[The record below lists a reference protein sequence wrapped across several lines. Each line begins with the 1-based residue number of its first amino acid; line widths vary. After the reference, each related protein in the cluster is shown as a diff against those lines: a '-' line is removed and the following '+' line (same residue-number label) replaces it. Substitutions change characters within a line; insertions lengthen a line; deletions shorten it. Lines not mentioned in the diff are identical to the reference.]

1 MARKKITALLG
12 NDPEYSKEFSDAAPI
27 SAPVP
32 AEPAAEKPAP
42 KPDAAP
48 NANAKQVKAPRPKPK
63 TQSAPK
69 EETTSVKPSSKLK
82 SQPEAKLNSGET
94 RAVHV
99 RAVPKTNH
107 QAGLDALQYAGLPA
121 SDVVRLAGKRAID
134 KFELKP
140 EYVAPEKAERLP
152 SDMSFRTM
160 KTLDASTLDT
170 LRDQADP
177 LRLRSDAA
185 VIQGQ
190 LEPVFW
196 QELDA
201 LIKELSKQYS

>member
-1 MARKKITALLG
+1 MARKKITSLLG
-12 NDPEYSKEFSDAAPI
+12 DDPVYSKQFGDKPKPTEPTPKPE
-27 SAPVP
+27 PVK
-32 AEPAAEKPAP
+32 AEKPAARPSPAP
-42 KPDAAP
+42 KRETETRPPATEPTATPKAP
-48 NANAKQVKAPRPKPK
+48 SNQKAPEKKPAPRPKSPK
-63 TQSAPK
+63 
-69 EETTSVKPSSKLK
+69 KP
-82 SQPEAKLNSGET
+82 AT

-99 RAVPKTNH
+99 RAAPKKDH
-107 QAGLDALQYAGLPA
+107 GPGLDALEAAGLPA

-140 EYVAPEKAERLP
+140 KYVAPDDTERLP
-152 SDMSFRTM
+152 SNMSFRTM
-160 KTLDASTLDT
+160 KTLDAQVLDK

-196 QELDA
+196 SELTS
-201 LIKELSKQYS
+201 LIKELRKQYS

>member
-1 MARKKITALLG
+1 MARKKITSLLG
-12 NDPEYSKEFSDAAPI
+12 DDPVYSKQFGDKPKPTQPSPISDPIQETKPAAAPT
-27 SAPVP
+27 ADPK
-32 AEPAAEKPAP
+32 PAAEKQAPSPEPPAKPASVANKTKSETKPAP
-42 KPDAAP
+42 KP
-48 NANAKQVKAPRPKPK
+48 KAPKKP
-63 TQSAPK
+63 
-69 EETTSVKPSSKLK
+69 
-82 SQPEAKLNSGET
+82 ET

-99 RAVPKTNH
+99 RATPKKDH
-107 QAGLDALQYAGLPA
+107 GPGLDALEAAGLPA

-140 EYVAPEKAERLP
+140 KYVAPDDAERLP
-152 SDMSFRTM
+152 SNMSFRTM
-160 KTLDASTLDT
+160 KTLDAQVLDK

-196 QELDA
+196 SELTS
-201 LIKELSKQYS
+201 LIKELRKQYS

>member
-1 MARKKITALLG
+1 MARKKITSLLG
-12 NDPEYSKEFSDAAPI
+12 DDPVYSKQFGDKPKPI
-27 SAPVP
+27 
-32 AEPAAEKPAP
+32 EPAPKTDPVQEATPAPQPTAESKPVAENQAPTLEPPVKPAGAASKTKSETKPAP
-42 KPDAAP
+42 KP
-48 NANAKQVKAPRPKPK
+48 KAPKKP
-63 TQSAPK
+63 
-69 EETTSVKPSSKLK
+69 
-82 SQPEAKLNSGET
+82 ET

-99 RAVPKTNH
+99 RAAPKKDH
-107 QAGLDALQYAGLPA
+107 GPGLDALEAAGLPA

-140 EYVAPEKAERLP
+140 KYVAPDDAERLP
-152 SDMSFRTM
+152 SNMSFRTM
-160 KTLDASTLDT
+160 KTLDAQVLDK

-196 QELDA
+196 SELTS
-201 LIKELSKQYS
+201 LIKELRKQYS

>member
-1 MARKKITALLG
+1 MARKKITSLLG
-12 NDPEYSKEFSDAAPI
+12 DDPVYSKQFGDKPKPAE
-27 SAPVP
+27 SAPAPEPLQDAKPAPEPTANPQPVAEKQVP
-32 AEPAAEKPAP
+32 TPEPVVKPANTAAKIKPEKKPAP
-42 KPDAAP
+42 KP
-48 NANAKQVKAPRPKPK
+48 K
-63 TQSAPK
+63 APK
-69 EETTSVKPSSKLK
+69 EP
-82 SQPEAKLNSGET
+82 ET

-99 RAVPKTNH
+99 RAAPKKDH
-107 QAGLDALQYAGLPA
+107 GPGLDALEAAGLPA

-140 EYVAPEKAERLP
+140 KYVAPDDAERLP
-152 SDMSFRTM
+152 SNMSFRTM
-160 KTLDASTLDT
+160 KTLDAQVLDK

-196 QELDA
+196 SELTS
-201 LIKELSKQYS
+201 LIKELRKQYS

>member
-1 MARKKITALLG
+1 MARKKITSLLG
-12 NDPEYSKEFSDAAPI
+12 DDPVYSKQFGDKSK
-27 SAPVP
+27 P
-32 AEPAAEKPAP
+32 AEPAHEPEPIQESKPATALATDPTPIAEKQAPTTKPVAKPASTATKAKSEAKPAAKPKAP
-42 KPDAAP
+42 KKPD
-48 NANAKQVKAPRPKPK
+48 
-63 TQSAPK
+63 
-69 EETTSVKPSSKLK
+69 
-82 SQPEAKLNSGET
+82 T

-99 RAVPKTNH
+99 RAAPKKDH
-107 QAGLDALQYAGLPA
+107 GPGLDALEAAGLPA

-140 EYVAPEKAERLP
+140 KYVAPDDAERLP
-152 SDMSFRTM
+152 SNMSFRTM
-160 KTLDASTLDT
+160 KTLDAQVLDK

-196 QELDA
+196 SELTS
-201 LIKELSKQYS
+201 LIKELRKQYS

>member
-1 MARKKITALLG
+1 MARKKITSLLG
-12 NDPEYSKEFSDAAPI
+12 DDPVYSKQFGDKPKPTE
-27 SAPVP
+27 
-32 AEPAAEKPAP
+32 PAP
-42 KPDAAP
+42 KPEPAQETKPAPEPAAD
-48 NANAKQVKAPRPKPK
+48 PKPIAEK
-63 TQSAPK
+63 QAPTPEPPVKPASAGRKSKSRTRPPAKPRAPK
-69 EETTSVKPSSKLK
+69 KP
-82 SQPEAKLNSGET
+82 ET

-99 RAVPKTNH
+99 RAAPKKDH
-107 QAGLDALQYAGLPA
+107 GPGLDALEAAGLPA

-140 EYVAPEKAERLP
+140 KYVAPDDAERLP
-152 SDMSFRTM
+152 SNMSFRTM
-160 KTLDASTLDT
+160 KTLDAQVLDK

-196 QELDA
+196 SELTS
-201 LIKELSKQYS
+201 LIKELRKQYS

>member
-1 MARKKITALLG
+1 MARKKITSLLG
-12 NDPEYSKEFSDAAPI
+12 DDPVYSKQFGDKPK
-27 SAPVP
+27 PT
-32 AEPAAEKPAP
+32 EPAPKPEPVQDTKPATEPTADPKPVVEKQAPTPEPPVKPASAAAKTKPEKKPAP
-42 KPDAAP
+42 KP
-48 NANAKQVKAPRPKPK
+48 R
-63 TQSAPK
+63 APK
-69 EETTSVKPSSKLK
+69 KP
-82 SQPEAKLNSGET
+82 ET

-99 RAVPKTNH
+99 RAAPKKDH
-107 QAGLDALQYAGLPA
+107 GSGLDALEAAGLPA

-140 EYVAPEKAERLP
+140 KYVAPDDAERLP
-152 SDMSFRTM
+152 SNMSFRTM
-160 KTLDASTLDT
+160 KTLDAQVLDK

-196 QELDA
+196 SELTS
-201 LIKELSKQYS
+201 LIKELRKQYS

>member
-1 MARKKITALLG
+1 MARKKITSLLG
-12 NDPEYSKEFSDAAPI
+12 DDPVYSKQFGDKPK
-27 SAPVP
+27 P
-32 AEPAAEKPAP
+32 AEPAPKPDPVQEAKPAPQPTADPKPAAEKQVPSQVPPAKPAGAASKTKSETKPAP
-42 KPDAAP
+42 KP
-48 NANAKQVKAPRPKPK
+48 KAPKKP
-63 TQSAPK
+63 
-69 EETTSVKPSSKLK
+69 
-82 SQPEAKLNSGET
+82 ET

-99 RAVPKTNH
+99 RAAPKKDH
-107 QAGLDALQYAGLPA
+107 GPGLDALEAAGLPA

-140 EYVAPEKAERLP
+140 KYVAPDDAERLP
-152 SDMSFRTM
+152 SNMSFRTM
-160 KTLDASTLDT
+160 KTLDAQVLDK

-196 QELDA
+196 SELTS
-201 LIKELSKQYS
+201 LIKELRKQYS

>member
-1 MARKKITALLG
+1 MARKKITSLLG
-12 NDPEYSKEFSDAAPI
+12 DDPVYSKQFGDKPK
-27 SAPVP
+27 P
-32 AEPAAEKPAP
+32 AEPAPKPEPVQEPKPAPEPAADPKPIAEKRAQSSKPTAEAAGSSPKSKPEKKPAP
-42 KPDAAP
+42 KT
-48 NANAKQVKAPRPKPK
+48 KAPKKP
-63 TQSAPK
+63 
-69 EETTSVKPSSKLK
+69 
-82 SQPEAKLNSGET
+82 ET

-99 RAVPKTNH
+99 RAAPKKDH
-107 QAGLDALQYAGLPA
+107 GPGLEALEAAGLPA

-140 EYVAPEKAERLP
+140 KYVAPDEAERLP
-152 SDMSFRTM
+152 SNMSFRTM
-160 KTLDASTLDT
+160 KTLDAQVLDK

-196 QELDA
+196 SELTS
-201 LIKELSKQYS
+201 LIKELRKQYS

>member
-1 MARKKITALLG
+1 MARKKITSLLG
-12 NDPEYSKEFSDAAPI
+12 DDPVYSKQFGDKPK
-27 SAPVP
+27 PT
-32 AEPAAEKPAP
+32 EPAHKPELAQETKPANKPAADPKSVAEKQAPTPEPPVKPASAGSKSKSETKPAP
-42 KPDAAP
+42 KP
-48 NANAKQVKAPRPKPK
+48 KAPKKP
-63 TQSAPK
+63 
-69 EETTSVKPSSKLK
+69 V
-82 SQPEAKLNSGET
+82 T

-99 RAVPKTNH
+99 RAAPKKDH
-107 QAGLDALQYAGLPA
+107 GPGLDALEAAGLPA

-140 EYVAPEKAERLP
+140 KYVAPDDAERLP
-152 SDMSFRTM
+152 SNMSFRTM
-160 KTLDASTLDT
+160 KTLDAQVLDK

-196 QELDA
+196 SELTS
-201 LIKELSKQYS
+201 LIKELRKQYS

>member
-1 MARKKITALLG
+1 MARKKITSLLG
-12 NDPEYSKEFSDAAPI
+12 DDPVYSKQFGDKPKPA
-27 SAPVP
+27 VP
-32 AEPAAEKPAP
+32 AVKPEPLQDTKPAVTPSPGAKREEETKPPATEPPATPKESSTQKAPGVKPAP
-42 KPDAAP
+42 KP
-48 NANAKQVKAPRPKPK
+48 KAPKKP
-63 TQSAPK
+63 
-69 EETTSVKPSSKLK
+69 
-82 SQPEAKLNSGET
+82 ET

-99 RAVPKTNH
+99 RAAPKKDH
-107 QAGLDALQYAGLPA
+107 GPGLDALEAAGLPA

-140 EYVAPEKAERLP
+140 KYVAPDDAERLP
-152 SDMSFRTM
+152 SNMSFRTM
-160 KTLDASTLDT
+160 KTLDAQVLDK

-196 QELDA
+196 SELTSLIQELR
-201 LIKELSKQYS
+201 KQYS

>member
-1 MARKKITALLG
+1 MARKKITSLLG
-12 NDPEYSKEFSDAAPI
+12 DDPVYSKQFGDKPKQSDPAPKPEPVKTEKPAI
-27 SAPVP
+27 TPSPAPKLETETKPP
-32 AEPAAEKPAP
+32 ATKPAATPKATSSQKALESKPAP
-42 KPDAAP
+42 KP
-48 NANAKQVKAPRPKPK
+48 KAPKKP
-63 TQSAPK
+63 A
-69 EETTSVKPSSKLK
+69 
-82 SQPEAKLNSGET
+82 T

-99 RAVPKTNH
+99 RAAPKKDH
-107 QAGLDALQYAGLPA
+107 GPGLDALEAAGLPA

-140 EYVAPEKAERLP
+140 KYVAPEEADRLP
-152 SDMSFRTM
+152 SNMSFRTM
-160 KTLDASTLDT
+160 KTLDAQVLDK

-196 QELDA
+196 SELTT
-201 LIKELSKQYS
+201 LIKELRKQYS

>member
-1 MARKKITALLG
+1 MARKKITSLLG
-12 NDPEYSKEFSDAAPI
+12 DDPVYSKQFGDKPKHADPAPKPE
-27 SAPVP
+27 PVETVKPVATPSPTPKLETETKPP
-32 AEPAAEKPAP
+32 ATEPAATPKATRSQKAPEKKPAP
-42 KPDAAP
+42 KP
-48 NANAKQVKAPRPKPK
+48 KAPKKP
-63 TQSAPK
+63 
-69 EETTSVKPSSKLK
+69 
-82 SQPEAKLNSGET
+82 ET

-99 RAVPKTNH
+99 RAAPKKDH
-107 QAGLDALQYAGLPA
+107 GPGLDALEDAGLPA

-140 EYVAPEKAERLP
+140 KYVAPDEAERLP
-152 SDMSFRTM
+152 SNMSFRTM
-160 KTLDASTLDT
+160 KTLDAQVLDK

-196 QELDA
+196 SELTS
-201 LIKELSKQYS
+201 LIKELRKQYS

>member
-1 MARKKITALLG
+1 MARKKITSLLG
-12 NDPEYSKEFSDAAPI
+12 DDPVYSKQFGDKPKQPDPTPKTEPVKAEKPAATQSPAPKLETETKPPATKPAAAPKAT
-27 SAPVP
+27 SSQKAP
-32 AEPAAEKPAP
+32 ESKPAP
-42 KPDAAP
+42 KP
-48 NANAKQVKAPRPKPK
+48 KAPKKP
-63 TQSAPK
+63 A
-69 EETTSVKPSSKLK
+69 
-82 SQPEAKLNSGET
+82 T

-99 RAVPKTNH
+99 RAAPKKDH
-107 QAGLDALQYAGLPA
+107 GPGLDALEAAGLPA

-140 EYVAPEKAERLP
+140 KYVAPEEADRLP
-152 SDMSFRTM
+152 SNMSFRTM
-160 KTLDASTLDT
+160 KTLDAQVLDK

-196 QELDA
+196 SELTS
-201 LIKELSKQYS
+201 LIKELRKQYS